1 MKEVIEDLT
10 DGDKTLSEL
19 QPLCNACGEGIL
31 LQKNVEQA
39 VGSVNTM
46 ENLRVESVVR
56 PLHDDVAGSEDGS
69 EVRVGHFTSFAIFWR
84 ARLGRLCRR
93 E

>member
-1 MKEVIEDLT
+1 MVT
-10 DGDKTLSEL
+10 RHYRS
-19 QPLCNACGEGIL
+19 CNHCAML
-31 LQKNVEQA
+31 VVKEQA

-56 PLHDDVAGSEDGS
+56 PLHDDVAGSKEGS
-69 EVRVGHFTSFAIFWR
+69 EVRVGHFTSFIIFWR